1 MAKDGTSSRGLRV
14 AIVGG
19 GLGGLCAAAFLNR
32 AGARVTVF
40 ERAAELSYVGAGI
53 NMGPNAGRVLDHL
66 GLTEAMGKAGE
77 IIETGW
83 EFRRWQDGSVLF
95 SQERGERGRRGL
107 RRYGAHGYF
116 IHRADLLEILLSV
129 VPAGSIELGR
139 ECTRL
144 EQDESVCRLSFA
156 DGSTAEADV
165 VIGADGIHS
174 GVRDAAAGRVPATF
188 SGLCAWRCLIPARQA
203 PRFALRPA
211 QTLWVGPGRHV
222 VHYPIR
228 NRTWVNAVAIA
239 PAPEWN
245 PETWAS
251 TGEVSKLVAEF
262 EGWDSRLTDV
272 LAASTTILR
281 SPLLEREPLPRWAAG
296 RIALLGDSAHPMF
309 PFLAQGAGQAFEDA
323 ACLGAC
329 LAGVGAAD
337 AARALDR
344 YQRLRMARATEVQLR
359 SREASD
365 REHLPDGPRQRLR
378 DEQLALHEPLEYNS
392 WLYDHD
398 ALAHAAQTPAL

>member
-1 MAKDGTSSRGLRV
+1 MAKDGTSSRGLNV

-19 GLGGLCAAAFLNR
+19 GLGGLCAAAFLYR
-32 AGARVTVF
+32 AGVQVTVF
-40 ERAAELSYVGAGI
+40 EQAPELSYVGAGI
-53 NMGPNAGRVLDHL
+53 NMGPNAGLVLHHL
-66 GLTEAMGKAGE
+66 GLTEAMNKAGE

-95 SQERGERGRRGL
+95 AQERGPRGQHGL

-129 VPAGSIELGR
+129 VPAGNIALGR
-139 ECTRL
+139 KCTRL
-144 EQDESVCRLSFA
+144 EQDENGCRLWFA
-156 DGSTAEADV
+156 DGSTAEADA

-174 GVRDAAAGRVPATF
+174 CVRDAVVERVPTTF
-188 SGLCAWRCLIPARQA
+188 SGLCAWRCLIPAPQVSS
-203 PRFALRPA
+203 FALRPA

-228 NRTWVNAVAIA
+228 NRTWVNAVAIT
-239 PAPEWN
+239 PVPEWN
-245 PETWAS
+245 PETWAG
-251 TGEVSKLVAEF
+251 TGDVSELVAEF
-262 EGWDSRLTDV
+262 EGWDGRLTDV
-272 LAASTTILR
+272 LAASATILR
-281 SPLLEREPLPRWAAG
+281 SPLLEREPLPRWVAG

-329 LAGVGAAD
+329 LAGVEAAD
-337 AARALDR
+337 AASALNR
-344 YQRLRMARATEVQLR
+344 YQRLRMARATEVQQR

-365 REHLPDGPRQRLR
+365 REHLPDGPQQRLR
-378 DEQLALHEPLEYNS
+378 DERLARHEPLEYNS

-398 ALAHAAQTPAL
+398 ALGQASAASSF

>member
-1 MAKDGTSSRGLRV
+1 MANDGTSSRGLRV

-19 GLGGLCAAAFLNR
+19 GLGGLCAAAFLHR
-32 AGARVTVF
+32 AGVQVTVF
-40 ERAAELSYVGAGI
+40 EQAPELSYIGAGI
-53 NMGPNAGRVLDHL
+53 NMGPNAGLVLRHL
-66 GLTEAMGKAGE
+66 GLTEAMNKAGE

-95 SQERGERGRRGL
+95 SQERGERGERGL

-116 IHRADLLEILLSV
+116 IHRADLLDILLSV
-129 VPAGSIELGR
+129 VPSETIELGR
-139 ECTRL
+139 KCTGL
-144 EQDESVCRLSFA
+144 EQDEGAARLSFA

-165 VIGADGIHS
+165 VIGADGVHS
-174 GVRDAAAGRVPATF
+174 GVRDAVVEGMPTTF
-188 SGLCAWRCLIPARQA
+188 SGLCAWRCLIPAQEA
-203 PRFALRPA
+203 SQFALRPA

-228 NRTWVNAVAIA
+228 NRTWVNAVAIT
-239 PAPEWN
+239 PVPEWN

-251 TGEVSKLVAEF
+251 TGEVSELVAEF

-329 LAGVGAAD
+329 LAGVGTAD
-337 AARALDR
+337 AAQALHR
-344 YQRLRMARATEVQLR
+344 YQTLRMARATEVQQR

-365 REHLPDGPRQRLR
+365 REHLPDGPQQRLR
-378 DEQLALHEPLEYNS
+378 DEKLALHEPLEYNS

-398 ALAHAAQTPAL
+398 AVKHAAQGPAL

>member
-1 MAKDGTSSRGLRV
+1 MANDGTSSRGLRA

-19 GLGGLCAAAFLNR
+19 GLGGLCAAAFLHR
-32 AGARVTVF
+32 AGVQVTVF
-40 ERAAELSYVGAGI
+40 EQAPELTAVGAGI
-53 NMGPNAGRVLDHL
+53 NMGPNAGLVLGHL
-66 GLTEAMGKAGE
+66 GLTEAMNKAGE

-95 SQERGERGRRGL
+95 SQERGEHGERGL

-116 IHRADLLEILLSV
+116 IHRADLLDVLLSV
-129 VPAGSIELGR
+129 VPSETIELGR
-139 ECTRL
+139 KCTRV
-144 EQDESVCRLSFA
+144 EQDESAVRLSFA

-165 VIGADGIHS
+165 VIGADGVHS
-174 GVRDAAAGRVPATF
+174 GVRDAVVGGMPTTF
-188 SGLCAWRCLIPARQA
+188 SGQCAWRCLIPAREASQ
-203 PRFALRPA
+203 FALRPA

-228 NRTWVNAVAIA
+228 KRTWVNAVAMT
-239 PAPEWN
+239 PVPEWN

-251 TGEVSKLVAEF
+251 AGEVSELVAEF

-323 ACLGAC
+323 ACLGTC
-329 LAGVGAAD
+329 LAGVGTAD
-337 AARALDR
+337 AAQALHR
-344 YQRLRMARATEVQLR
+344 YQTLRMPRAIEVQQR

-378 DEQLALHEPLEYNS
+378 DEELALHEPLEYNS

-398 ALAHAAQTPAL
+398 AVAHAAQSPAL